1 MGMDAAARIA
11 RLVVR
16 ARRPRAEALVRAPP
30 DGYTLLHFG
39 SAGAINATLAA
50 RHLPHAAEDRAA
62 ESADLIK
69 AISPLSVSRIPLAP
83 ARPDQ
88 RASRGAR
95 AIRVTNTELKG
106 RFRSYALCS
115 SARCRVRLASGK
127 MPLQPGK
134 GDMPPA
140 IETAAPQEARS

>member
-16 ARRPRAEALVRAPP
+16 ARRPRAEALVRAPT

-115 SARCRVRLASGK
+115 SAR
-127 MPLQPGK
+127 
-134 GDMPPA
+134 
-140 IETAAPQEARS
+140 